1 MHPGGLQVGR
11 VPQDD
16 GTGDEVQRARP
27 MALGLQRMIADTAD
41 AMEEDGAFQGIFR
54 FSLVEFAGGAATLF
68 GLLDPV
74 EREQGTL
81 DATDLAQRQ
90 CQAVGAWIGAEPFQH
105 DRGADDACADRGSQS
120 QHVVPVCLDQTF
132 VDAARDQRRNIGA
145 GFDAVKQ
152 VQTACGDIRDTRRE
166 PEPKQMT

>member
-1 MHPGGLQVGR
+1 
-11 VPQDD
+11 
-16 GTGDEVQRARP
+16 
-27 MALGLQRMIADTAD
+27 MALSLQRMIADTAD

-54 FSLVEFAGGAATLF
+54 FSLVECPRVRRRCSGCSIQSS
-68 GLLDPV
+68 V
-74 EREQGTL
+74 NSTL
-81 DATDLAQRQ
+81 DAIDLAQRQ
-90 CQAVGAWIGAEPFQH
+90 CRAVGAWIGAEPFQH